1 MSALR
6 VAIVTGNASGNAAR
20 ICHHLARSLE
30 GVAVV
35 GAIVDAGTATDRGR
49 QLRRLKA
56 WRRHGGIRYMLWRVW
71 LELRARTDPPPR
83 QSYEH
88 TLGELGERFGFA
100 VVEVPSV
107 NSPEARDALRALDA
121 DLGVSVGNRV
131 IAESTFS
138 IPRLGMVN
146 LHHGR
151 IPDYRGGPAAFWEV
165 YNEEQAIGVSVHR
178 IDAQLDHGEL
188 LGTAEVALE
197 PGDDQRAAMERLYAV
212 DFEVMGDVV
221 AAIANGTS
229 TAIAVDFNGAKVRTL
244 PSRGQ
249 LLALAARLGRPVRH
263 DEFRKARLPTLPEDP
278 GA

>member
-1 MSALR
+1 MSDFR

-30 GVAVV
+30 GVTIA

-56 WRRHGGIRYMLWRVW
+56 WRRHGGVRYMLWRVW
-71 LELRARTDPPPR
+71 LELRARVDPPQR
-83 QSYEH
+83 QCYEH
-88 TLGELGERFGFA
+88 TLGELGEQFDFA

-107 NSPEARDALRALDA
+107 NSPEARDALRDMDA
-121 DLGVSVGNRV
+121 ELGVSVGNRV

-165 YNEEQAIGVSVHR
+165 YDEQRAIGVSVHR
-178 IDAQLDHGEL
+178 MDAQLDHGEL
-188 LGTAEVALE
+188 LGKAEVALE

-212 DFEVMGDVV
+212 DFQVMADVV

-229 TAIAVDFNGAKVRTL
+229 SGMV
-244 PSRGQ
+244 
-249 LLALAARLGRPVRH
+249 
-263 DEFRKARLPTLPEDP
+263 
-278 GA
+278 